1 MKWAEVSVVVARPAV
16 DIVAQIFDQLGAG
29 GVVIEDPEEVN
40 ACIDAGLW
48 DFEDI
53 PRTAGGENVTVKAY
67 LPADESLDGRLER
80 LRVRIARMQ
89 AVDGLE
95 NGPCTID
102 WQLVQDED
110 WADNW
115 KQYFHVDKVGEHIVI
130 QPSWEAYTPQAGD
143 IVLKLD
149 PGAASGTGT
158 HPTTAMCLRALERL
172 VQPGARV
179 FDVGTGSG
187 VLAIAAAKLG
197 AGTVVACDYDQLAV
211 TVAKENIAANGVQAQ
226 VQTGVSDLLQNF
238 SGQAELIIANII
250 ADIVIRLLD
259 ELDAHLAPGG
269 QLLASG
275 IIDER
280 EADVRAAVTAHG
292 LQVAEAW
299 HDHGWVA
306 LLITR
311 ATQHEACAASAKADA
326 YNPQGEQA

>member
-1 MKWAEVSVVVARPAV
+1 VKWAEVSVVVARPVV

-53 PRTAGGENVTVKAY
+53 PRTAGGDEVTVKAY
-67 LPADESLDGRLER
+67 LPADEELDGRLER
-80 LRVRIARMQ
+80 LQVRIQRMQ
-89 AVDGLE
+89 EVDGLE
-95 NGPCTID
+95 NGPCRISTRM
-102 WQLVQDED
+102 VQDED
-110 WADNW
+110 WADKW

-130 QPSWEAYTPQAGD
+130 QPSWEEYTPAADD
-143 IVLKLD
+143 IVIQLD
-149 PGAASGTGT
+149 PGAAFGTGT
-158 HPTTAMCLRALERL
+158 HPTTAMCLRALEHL
-172 VQPGARV
+172 VQPGERV

-197 AGTVVACDYDQLAV
+197 AGEVVACDYDRLAV
-211 TVAKENIAANGVQAQ
+211 NVAAENIAQNGVSTQ

-238 SGQAELIIANII
+238 TGQAGLIIANII

-280 EADVRAAVTAHG
+280 EEDVRAAVTAHG
-292 LQVAEAW
+292 LQVAATW
-299 HDHGWVA
+299 HDKGWTA
-306 LLITR
+306 MLITR
-311 ATQHEACAASAKADA
+311 RTQA
-326 YNPQGEQA
+326 